1 MTKRGPEYARQRNE
15 KYFTPAWVTEALLD
29 RERFHGTSWDP
40 AAGAG
45 HIVDVFCGPG
55 LSYMAGSDLEPDADH
70 IKQGDFLADKAG
82 LYSHFL
88 GVENVVTNPPFGVG
102 GRLAVTFIERALSIT
117 QEHAG
122 KVAMLLPLAFDSAK
136 GRKHIFA
143 DCPQFAGKYI
153 LTKRIRWANLEQKAA
168 GPMENH
174 QWCIWDHRRDPKAD
188 PFVRYI

>member
-29 RERFHGTSWDP
+29 RERFYAAAMVDP

-45 HIVDVFCGPG
+45 HIVDV
-55 LSYMAGSDLEPDADH
+55 LAARAGEENAAGWDIEPDRDD
-70 IKQGDFLADKAG
+70 IIRLNFLDVASPNCDIDI
-82 LYSHFL
+82 
-88 GVENVVTNPPFGVG
+88 VTNPPFGVG
-102 GRLAVTFIERALSIT
+102 GRLAVQFIQAALNLT
-117 QEHAG
+117 EWRGG

-136 GRKHIFA
+136 GRKPLFA
-143 DCPQFAGKYI
+143 DCPQFAGKYV
-153 LTKRIRWANLEQKAA
+153 LTQRIRWANLEQKAA

-174 QWCIWDHRRDPKAD
+174 QWCIWDHRRDPRAD